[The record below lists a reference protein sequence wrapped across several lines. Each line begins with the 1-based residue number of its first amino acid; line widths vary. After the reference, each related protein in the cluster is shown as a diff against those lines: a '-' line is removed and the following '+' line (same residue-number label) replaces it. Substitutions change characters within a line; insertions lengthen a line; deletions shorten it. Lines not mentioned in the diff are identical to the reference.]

1 MTLTIREALKFG
13 GLFGS
18 VVVAGEA
25 GIDSPVESVSVL
37 EIADSSISHWVE
49 KNQLYITSFYAI
61 WSDVEKQELVIKK
74 LWENGCCGLV
84 LCNVGMLLQQ
94 IDQDILDLC
103 DSLGFPLIQARAN
116 VSYIEIITPILSSL
130 VSDKTII
137 PAIDDFSAVRNDILN
152 LIANEENTESIL
164 TYLNKQIGKQISY
177 YDIYGNCIFSD
188 VDQSIL
194 FKEQQYLKGNFNHV
208 LYSCSTKGYA
218 KLVVGGVER
227 LFVLIRSSKN
237 LFGIFV
243 TDCKELPEDLNRDFL
258 CPIETSCILLFSRQ
272 NRIAD
277 YQKRAE
283 QEFVSDLLVWNFST
297 EEIALDRG
305 KKIMLPIDDINRI
318 VLININSP
326 WRIKETKLQK
336 ELQEYVQRLLVPQTR
351 NYVKSINHRNW
362 LVLKSDTVIVFLDTR
377 KSNVKTFNIK
387 DFCRYLLN
395 IFTAN
400 LDLSISIGVSNEFEK
415 ITKIPSAY
423 MQAFQAAVVG
433 RNHYGDNNVTFY
445 DQICFFQK
453 LQELGEKEDT
463 LQTCY
468 RFLQPIS
475 AYDEKHG
482 TSLAK
487 TLKCLLYH
495 QGNVQR
501 VANELYIHKN
511 TVLQR
516 RSKILNLLGYSP
528 FEMPHLLNFLMLFN
542 ILDSIGVN
550 NEKNK

>member
-258 CPIETSCILLFSRQ
+258 CPIETSCILL
-272 NRIAD
+272 
-277 YQKRAE
+277 
-283 QEFVSDLLVWNFST
+283 
-297 EEIALDRG
+297 
-305 KKIMLPIDDINRI
+305 
-318 VLININSP
+318 
-326 WRIKETKLQK
+326 
-336 ELQEYVQRLLVPQTR
+336 
-351 NYVKSINHRNW
+351 
-362 LVLKSDTVIVFLDTR
+362 
-377 KSNVKTFNIK
+377 
-387 DFCRYLLN
+387 
-395 IFTAN
+395 
-400 LDLSISIGVSNEFEK
+400 
-415 ITKIPSAY
+415 
-423 MQAFQAAVVG
+423 
-433 RNHYGDNNVTFY
+433 
-445 DQICFFQK
+445 
-453 LQELGEKEDT
+453 
-463 LQTCY
+463 
-468 RFLQPIS
+468 
-475 AYDEKHG
+475 
-482 TSLAK
+482 
-487 TLKCLLYH
+487 
-495 QGNVQR
+495 
-501 VANELYIHKN
+501 
-511 TVLQR
+511 
-516 RSKILNLLGYSP
+516 
-528 FEMPHLLNFLMLFN
+528 
-542 ILDSIGVN
+542 
-550 NEKNK
+550 